1 MTQVKKENMTSN
13 LAILQIKETLRF
25 ENLKA
30 TRNLVLN
37 QNWDSENS
45 RNVRKNCLNL
55 LVNLNNAQTMFG
67 RFFFRVCR
75 AFVNYVPLRLTCFN
89 LHAS

>member
-13 LAILQIKETLRF
+13 FAILQIKETLRF

-37 QNWDSENS
+37 QHWDSENS

-55 LVNLNNAQTMFG
+55 LVNLNNAQTMF
-67 RFFFRVCR
+67 RRVFFQVC
-75 AFVNYVPLRLTCFN
+75 
-89 LHAS
+89 

>member
-67 RFFFRVCR
+67 RFFFEF
-75 AFVNYVPLRLTCFN
+75 ATP
-89 LHAS
+89 S

>member
-13 LAILQIKETLRF
+13 FAILQIKETLRF

-37 QNWDSENS
+37 QHWDSENS

-55 LVNLNNAQTMFG
+55 LVNLSNAQTMF
-67 RFFFRVCR
+67 RRVFFQVC
-75 AFVNYVPLRLTCFN
+75 
-89 LHAS
+89 

>member
-67 RFFFRVCR
+67 RVFFEF
-75 AFVNYVPLRLTCFN
+75 AAP
-89 LHAS
+89 S

>member
-1 MTQVKKENMTSN
+1 MTLVKKENMTSN

-25 ENLKA
+25 GNLKA
-30 TRNLVLN
+30 TRNLILN

-67 RFFFRVCR
+67 RVFFQVC
-75 AFVNYVPLRLTCFN
+75 
-89 LHAS
+89 

>member
-55 LVNLNNAQTMFG
+55 LVNLNNAQTIFG
-67 RFFFRVCR
+67 RFFFEF
-75 AFVNYVPLRLTCFN
+75 AAP
-89 LHAS
+89 S

>member
-1 MTQVKKENMTSN
+1 MTQVQKENMTSN
-13 LAILQIKETLRF
+13 FAILQIKETLRF

-37 QNWDSENS
+37 QHWDSENS

-55 LVNLNNAQTMFG
+55 LVNLNNAQTMF
-67 RFFFRVCR
+67 RRVFFQVC
-75 AFVNYVPLRLTCFN
+75 
-89 LHAS
+89 

>member
-55 LVNLNNAQTMFG
+55 LVNLNKDQTMFG
-67 RFFFRVCR
+67 RFFFEF
-75 AFVNYVPLRLTCFN
+75 AAP
-89 LHAS
+89 S